1 MKEYQRL
8 LKLVLDEGK
17 NKGDRTGTGTIS
29 LFGAQAR
36 FNLRDSFPCLTT
48 KKLHLRSIIHELL
61 WFLKGETNIK
71 YLKDNKVS
79 IWDEWADE
87 NGNLGP
93 VYGEQ
98 WRDWKTTNGNS
109 IDQISQVIEL
119 NSDPIVPNEGW
130 HVIHLFY
137 QIDHGQWS
145 ILSDDEKLKAKTNL
159 TKLIHDIRTS
169 LNTQILSFSIVT
181 PKADIGFM
189 LLTDDLHLANS
200 FEKQLTLALGP
211 DILTPSFSY
220 LSMTETGE
228 YMTTSEEYAQ
238 KNLIGERGIT
248 KDSDE
253 YNLGGVTCK
262 SLFDFFNSDN
272 GQLILN
278 KLKALNINPLK
289 NLFQL
294 GVWV

>member
-1 MKEYQRL
+1 MTQE
-8 LKLVLDEGK
+8 
-17 NKGDRTGTGTIS
+17 
-29 LFGAQAR
+29 A
-36 FNLRDSFPCLTT
+36 
-48 KKLHLRSIIHELL
+48 
-61 WFLKGETNIK
+61 
-71 YLKDNKVS
+71 
-79 IWDEWADE
+79 
-87 NGNLGP
+87 
-93 VYGEQ
+93 
-98 WRDWKTTNGNS
+98 
-109 IDQISQVIEL
+109 L

-145 ILSDDEKLKAKTNL
+145 VLSDDEKLKAKTNL

-238 KNLIGERGIT
+238 KSLIGERGMT

-253 YNLGGVTCK
+253 YNTSLEEFQKHIEKYTKDKLYPSMPDWPVFCFYSMAKRRGEVYNWYKLDHSKRKELMVEHGKVGRRWAGKIRQLITGSVGLDDSEWGVTLFAKNSFEIK
-262 SLFDFFNSDN
+262 SIVYQMRFDEVSVKYGEFGDFYIGLQLPLDQLFRRV
-272 GQLILN
+272 GL
-278 KLKALNINPLK
+278 
-289 NLFQL
+289 
-294 GVWV
+294 